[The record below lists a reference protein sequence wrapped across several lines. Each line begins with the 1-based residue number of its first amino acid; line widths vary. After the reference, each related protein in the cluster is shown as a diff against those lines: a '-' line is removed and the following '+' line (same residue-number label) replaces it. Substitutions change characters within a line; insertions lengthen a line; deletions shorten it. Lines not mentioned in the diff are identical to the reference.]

1 MSIGILLVTHPGVG
15 SALLATASRLINA
28 CPIKIK
34 CLDVPLDANTSTLKT
49 QADTLVTELDDGEG
63 VLILTDLYGATP
75 RNIASRLGE
84 AGRVSV
90 VSGVNLPMLMRVFNY
105 FTEDLESLTQKAA
118 EGGIRGIQITHHKAG
133 GKP

>member
-1 MSIGILLVTHPGVG
+1 MSIGILLITHSGVG

-34 CLDVPLDANTSTLKT
+34 CLDVPLDANTATLIK
-49 QADTLVTELDDGEG
+49 QADTMLTELDDGEG

-75 RNIASRLGE
+75 SNLASGLGKT
-84 AGRVSV
+84 GQVTV
-90 VSGVNLPMLMRVFNY
+90 VSGVNLSMLMRVFNY

-118 EGGIRGIQITHHKAG
+118 EGGIRGIQITQHQADR
-133 GKP
+133 